1 MTRKRMKIEWLL
13 TVVLSAALFAA
24 CGGGSDD
31 PVVPDVPSTPQPL
44 PTLKPGTISVQT
56 DGSEATPDHPATA
69 TSGKPATVMLTQR
82 SQFEDPNGTVYTCE
96 PKATVSCS
104 VGSETVQAKS
114 LAEALDIKE
123 TGNATTAN
131 GTNPTTKTT
140 EQTFTVGGQTISFKM
155 THEVYS
161 YNTSDKRTVEMP
173 YVRLSAAKQGTAP
186 QATETRF
193 AVPTLTGIRLEPV
206 EPQTR
211 FTHTTHQLYRVRAS
225 FTVDA
230 ETMNTASPEKRTLS
244 FEADYYAD
252 VEDTQEYPDPTTS
265 YVVHT
270 VPVTGTTGEGP
281 QFVMQQGAQE
291 MKIEWQQE
299 YNYTWF
305 DLSSMATQLIK
316 REPKASV
323 QLKVK
328 MDTLMVKEAEDLL
341 KQENT
346 GSTVTALGD
355 NPQTTTGSHVFHI
368 GGQEIETVWIYEA
381 YPAFDA
387 NGDTH
392 TVPHIEFGEP
402 SVADVKA
409 VAVDGKEGVYDVT
422 VTIKQ
427 EMRILESAEPKV
439 EVLEYVAKYAGVV
452 EPKEIKLV
460 KVVYRKGYDWE
471 EPHDNIM
478 LNYEPIVYRDRI
490 YSNGKTLTDTFRG
503 KRHFT
508 GLSSLLSPYESD
520 TVCLNEG
527 ALIYHNLNYV
537 NKDSVLIRTS
547 KVGVPKLDNVEEFL
561 NDRDEYSTK
570 LPGDWSAYRNTVT
583 YNGLDI
589 TIDDDVEVIGTP
601 NDSVSD
607 KKTGWYFLNAIYH
620 NEDYFKYKEPEDE
633 YSLFTLEI
641 ENHFK
646 DMFMVLDGRM
656 IRFSEFIGPI
666 QIEKKAEM
674 ITMPN
679 GQPARV
685 YSNQMRQLYLGR
697 NMYIEVTDT
706 VYQLTEE
713 ELRGA
718 MGTTTE
724 H

>member
-1 MTRKRMKIEWLL
+1 
-13 TVVLSAALFAA
+13 
-24 CGGGSDD
+24 
-31 PVVPDVPSTPQPL
+31 
-44 PTLKPGTISVQT
+44 
-56 DGSEATPDHPATA
+56 
-69 TSGKPATVMLTQR
+69 MLTQR

-123 TGNATTAN
+123 TGNTSTAN

-140 EQTFTVGGQTISFKM
+140 EQTFTVGGQTIAFKM
-155 THEVYS
+155 THEVYN

-281 QFVMQQGAQE
+281 QFVMQQGARE

-368 GGQEIETVWIYEA
+368 GGQEIETAWNYEA

-392 TVPHIEFGEP
+392 TVPHVELGEP

-409 VAVDGKEGVYDVT
+409 VAVEGKEGVYDVT

-471 EPHDNIM
+471 EPHDNIG
-478 LNYEPIVYRDRI
+478 LNYQPIVYRDRI

-503 KRHFT
+503 KRQSAVLT
-508 GLSSLLSPYESD
+508 GFLPYSSHIVHWKDGAFIYHDLNKVYAND
-520 TVCLNEG
+520 TVVMTNR
-527 ALIYHNLNYV
+527 I
-537 NKDSVLIRTS
+537 
-547 KVGVPKLDNVEEFL
+547 GVPNINDVVDYYNLVEYI
-561 NDRDEYSTK
+561 DR
-570 LPGDWSAYRNTVT
+570 LPGEWDYYRNTKT
-583 YNGLDI
+583 YDGLDL
-589 TIDDDVEVIGTP
+589 TFDDDVEVVGTP
-601 NDSVSD
+601 NDSISD
-607 KKTGWYFLNAIYH
+607 KKSGWYSLHAGYH
-620 NEDYFKYKEPEDE
+620 NVDYWFYRY
-633 YSLFTLEI
+633 YSPQLFQLEI
-641 ENHFK
+641 NYSF
-646 DMFMVLDGRM
+646 DDQFCVLDGRM

-666 QIEKKAEM
+666 QIEKKAEP

-679 GQPARV
+679 GQPAKV

-713 ELRGA
+713 ELRDA